1 MRIMH
6 DRGASRNRTDGAACV
21 ATDQGD
27 DMQHATAHTL
37 DAPASGFLLTY
48 RLQAAPDHRHAAY
61 RQALERIRAAT
72 EGVAWL

>member
-1 MRIMH
+1 
-6 DRGASRNRTDGAACV
+6 
-21 ATDQGD
+21 
-27 DMQHATAHTL
+27 MQHATAHTL

-48 RLQAAPDHRHAAY
+48 RPQAAPDHRHAAY